1 MSNVENNTNRSV
13 KDDTNAFSELITAVR
28 DVRDNADRFL
38 GSLVRFD
45 NIRHEVN
52 IGSLNNFIQGI
63 LNTDYDELEEVI
75 AAGTSSTSQQSSTP
89 TTITTA
95 KTSPLLTESF
105 TESLLVT
112 HRSQSDF
119 SLTSQDDRS
128 DVTSSMTTT
137 TNSATIP
144 TSKISFKRQR
154 GRPRKFSNNYVT
166 IIDEVAPTKSGRR
179 SSQKNASNVGTNRII
194 GKSTSS
200 SEIYY
205 SDTSDSS
212 SVLTDSSAIYSS
224 DDDSHLEKVMN
235 LVRTYISTT
244 KSNILKDGIYTWKNT
259 RPIFVNEHLIKVK
272 KLFRNNN
279 IPSSTNEDD
288 DIINAFKRIHTSRRS
303 MYLTRQKCVH
313 TNSNSNKST
322 IINVVNSD
330 DNKRNRGRPPKSN
343 NNSSKGKQSMR

>member
-1 MSNVENNTNRSV
+1 MSNVENNSNRSV

-63 LNTDYDELEEVI
+63 LNTDYDEVEEVI

-128 DVTSSMTTT
+128 DVTSSTMTTT
-137 TNSATIP
+137 TNSAIIP
-144 TSKISFKRQR
+144 TSKISFKRPR

-166 IIDEVAPTKSGRR
+166 IIDEVVPTKSGRR

-194 GKSTSS
+194 GKSTNS

-205 SDTSDSS
+205 SDTS
-212 SVLTDSSAIYSS
+212 DSSAIYSS
-224 DDDSHLEKVMN
+224 DDDSHLDKVMN

-279 IPSSTNEDD
+279 IPPSTNEDD

-322 IINVVNSD
+322 IINVINSD

>member
-1 MSNVENNTNRSV
+1 MV
-13 KDDTNAFSELITAVR
+13 KYEYYLN
-28 DVRDNADRFL
+28 VRDNADRFL

-63 LNTDYDELEEVI
+63 LNTDYDEVEEVI

-128 DVTSSMTTT
+128 DVTSSTMTTT
-137 TNSATIP
+137 TNSATTP
-144 TSKISFKRQR
+144 TSRISFKRPR

-166 IIDEVAPTKSGRR
+166 IIDEVVPTKSGRR

-194 GKSTSS
+194 GKSTNS

-205 SDTSDSS
+205 SDTS
-212 SVLTDSSAIYSS
+212 DSSAIYSS
-224 DDDSHLEKVMN
+224 DDDSHLDKVMN

-259 RPIFVNEHLIKVK
+259 RPIFINEHLIKVK

>member
-1 MSNVENNTNRSV
+1 
-13 KDDTNAFSELITAVR
+13 
-28 DVRDNADRFL
+28 VRDNADRFL

-63 LNTDYDELEEVI
+63 LNTDYDEVEEVI

-112 HRSQSDF
+112 HSMSSYILTTDIMSADIQINSKSSIVTGSQSDF

-128 DVTSSMTTT
+128 DVTSSTMTTT
-137 TNSATIP
+137 TNSATTP
-144 TSKISFKRQR
+144 TSRISFKRPR

-166 IIDEVAPTKSGRR
+166 IIDEVVPTKSGRR

-194 GKSTSS
+194 GKSTNS

-205 SDTSDSS
+205 SDTS
-212 SVLTDSSAIYSS
+212 DSSAIYSS
-224 DDDSHLEKVMN
+224 DDDSHLDKVMN

-259 RPIFVNEHLIKVK
+259 RPIFINEHLIKVK